1 MANPRGFLEQAPG
14 GTLAI
19 DDVQRVPALALKA
32 ATNADHRDGPRLSGR
47 LNCSGVRGVGHA
59 SWLGG
64 SGVFALHVEQ
74 VWSCADRMELWWW
87 PGPFAM
93 GPRGEVRDR
102 ETGSHP
108 SPGDRDGLVDVSAAE
123 EPAMHDEHMEL
134 VEPDSVLP
142 AVSQWRFLVVG
153 GPDSLGK
160 WGTEYRQGREIFF
173 GVTTL
178 SGRVNEDDT
187 VGGPHEVASP
197 HVPVGAS
204 CRAGD

>member
-108 SPGDRDGLVDVSAAE
+108 LPGDREGLVNVSAAE
-123 EPAMHDEHMEL
+123 EPAMHDEHMKL
-134 VEPDSVLP
+134 VQSDSILP
-142 AVSQWRFLVVG
+142 AVSQRRFLVVG
-153 GPDSLGK
+153 FPDSLGK
-160 WGTEYRQGREIFF
+160 GSAEY
-173 GVTTL
+173 
-178 SGRVNEDDT
+178 
-187 VGGPHEVASP
+187 
-197 HVPVGAS
+197 
-204 CRAGD
+204 